1 MPAFK
6 FELVSGEQ
14 SCIAIGYPLFTVF
27 IDNTKLALTR
37 LVSRKG
43 YSSTACTW
51 LSSCGV
57 FCYCFSSLVVP
68 IKDSVFTSIKHL
80 LFSSN
85 ISVQVIVSVHVVCAD
100 IQNNSHGGIQIR
112 GCF

>member
-6 FELVSGEQ
+6 FELVSGKQ

-27 IDNTKLALTR
+27 VDNTKLALIR

-43 YSSTACTW
+43 YSSTACTR
-51 LSSCGV
+51 LSSCG
-57 FCYCFSSLVVP
+57 FFYYCFSCLVIP
-68 IKDSVFTSIKHL
+68 IKDYVFTAIKHL

-100 IQNNSHGGIQIR
+100 IQNYSQDR
-112 GCF
+112 KSVV